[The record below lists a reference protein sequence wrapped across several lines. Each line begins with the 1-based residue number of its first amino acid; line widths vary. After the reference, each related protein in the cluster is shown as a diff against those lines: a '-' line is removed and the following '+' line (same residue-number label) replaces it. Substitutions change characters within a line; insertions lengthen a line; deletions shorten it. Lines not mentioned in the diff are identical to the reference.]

1 MKGLGTDEAAL
12 IRILCNRNNA
22 ELEAI
27 KAAYL
32 QKHGKDL
39 ISAVKSETG
48 GNFGKAI
55 VGVLKEPRQ
64 YDSDTLHEA
73 MKGVGT
79 DEFTLM
85 SVLIGRNN
93 QQKDLIKSIYARD
106 HGKSLDTAIKSETSG
121 DLQKLMLGL
130 CNPRDPEEAPV
141 NNDSA
146 LVDAE
151 RLYNAG
157 EGKIG
162 TDEKMFIEIFTKRSW
177 NHLRKVFAV
186 YETIHK
192 HHTMERAVESE
203 FSGFLKTGLCEIV
216 IFARNPGEFYADVAH
231 KAMKG
236 AGTDETMLSRVIVG
250 NRDVMPQIKQAYSAK
265 YNKSLWQAVNS
276 ETSGDYKKTLLGII
290 GN

>member
-1 MKGLGTDEAAL
+1 MKGLGTDEATL
-12 IRILCNRNNA
+12 IKILCNRNTA

-32 QKHGKDL
+32 QRHGKDL
-39 ISAVKSETG
+39 VSAVKSETG

-55 VGVLKEPRQ
+55 VGLLKEPRQ

-73 MKGVGT
+73 MKGLGT

-85 SVLIGRNN
+85 SVLVGRSNF
-93 QQKDLIKSIYARD
+93 QKDQIKAIFAKD

-130 CNPRDPEEAPV
+130 CNARDSEDIPV
-141 NNDSA
+141 NNDA
-146 LVDAE
+146 AMVDAE

-177 NHLRKVFAV
+177 NHLRKVFGV

-203 FSGFLKTGLCEIV
+203 FSGFLKIGLVEIV
-216 IFARNPGEFYADVAH
+216 IFARNPGEFFADIAH

-250 NRDVMPQIKQAYSAK
+250 NRDVMPAIKQAYSAK